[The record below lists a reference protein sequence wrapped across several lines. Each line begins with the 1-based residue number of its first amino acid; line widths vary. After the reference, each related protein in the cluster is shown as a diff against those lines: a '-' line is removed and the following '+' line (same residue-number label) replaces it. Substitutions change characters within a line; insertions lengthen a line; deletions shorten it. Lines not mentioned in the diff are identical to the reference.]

1 MPFYNTVLFDAD
13 NTLFDFCA
21 AERAA
26 LTSTLLLCGI
36 SPTEEHVTVY
46 SRINGDMWK
55 RLERGEITKEVLRE
69 LRFAEFRSAFGICT
83 DTKKMAELYVEQLSK
98 CHDLIPGAVR
108 VVEELSRHFSLY
120 IVTNGIKT
128 VQKRRFAASALQPFF
143 KDVFISDELGFEK
156 PHRGYFDE
164 VARRIENFSAEKT
177 LIVGD
182 SLSSDIKGGIEAG
195 IDTCWFDPKG
205 SPCPDE
211 PKPTYCIAA
220 LEDLIPLL
228 LP

>member
-13 NTLFDFCA
+13 NTLFDFCV

-36 SPTEEHVTVY
+36 APTEERVAVY
-46 SRINGDMWK
+46 SRINDDMWK

-69 LRFAEFRSAFGICT
+69 LRFREFCRAIGACA
-83 DTKKMAELYVEQLSK
+83 DTKKMAELYVEQLSGR
-98 CHDLIPGAVR
+98 HDLIPGAVR
-108 VVEELSRHFSLY
+108 VARELSEHFSLY

-143 KDVFISDELGFEK
+143 KDVFISEELGFEK
-156 PHRGYFDE
+156 PHRGYFAE
-164 VARRIENFSAEKT
+164 VARRIKGFSAEKT

-182 SLSSDIKGGIEAG
+182 SLSSDIKGGIDAG

-205 SPCPDE
+205 SPCPNE
-211 PKPTYCIAA
+211 LKPTYRVEA
-220 LEDLIPLL
+220 LEDLVPLL